1 MKSLLAFVNVI
12 NCQMESTSQKDS
24 HVSHSTPE
32 NMEIP
37 MFSKY
42 YNHIYQYST
51 TAFSEKQDEIKRE
64 KTNSIDN
71 VLKRVM

>member
-1 MKSLLAFVNVI
+1 
-12 NCQMESTSQKDS
+12 
-24 HVSHSTPE
+24 
-32 NMEIP
+32 

-42 YNHIYQYST
+42 YNHINQYGT

>member
-1 MKSLLAFVNVI
+1 
-12 NCQMESTSQKDS
+12 
-24 HVSHSTPE
+24 
-32 NMEIP
+32 MEIP

-42 YNHIYQYST
+42 YNHINQYGT

-71 VLKRVM
+71 ALKRVM